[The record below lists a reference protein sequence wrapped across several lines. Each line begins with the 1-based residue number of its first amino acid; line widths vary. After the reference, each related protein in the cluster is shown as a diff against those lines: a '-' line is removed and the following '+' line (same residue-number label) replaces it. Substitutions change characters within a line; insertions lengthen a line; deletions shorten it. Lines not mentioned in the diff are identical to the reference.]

1 MIVATVIDKSEYLI
15 GKDDPDWVHQSVEVR
30 ERAGLAKE
38 NKGSWRGENDVLGA
52 KGRKSS

>member
-1 MIVATVIDKSEYLI
+1 MDKCEYLI
-15 GKDDPDWVHQSVEVR
+15 GRTTLTPGVHQSVEVR

-52 KGRKSS
+52 KGKKSS

>member
-1 MIVATVIDKSEYLI
+1 MATVIDKSEYLI
-15 GKDDPDWVHQSVEVR
+15 GKTTLTPGVHQSVEVR
-30 ERAGLAKE
+30 ERAGPAKE